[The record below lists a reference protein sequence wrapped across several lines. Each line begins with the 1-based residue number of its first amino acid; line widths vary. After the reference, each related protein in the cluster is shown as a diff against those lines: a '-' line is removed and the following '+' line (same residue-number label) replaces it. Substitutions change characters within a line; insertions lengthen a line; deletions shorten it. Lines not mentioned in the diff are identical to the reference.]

1 MNDLNFSQATL
12 ATSSFGEFS
21 RREDSFEVHFEATL
35 EPRCV
40 HLGSV
45 GCKRTHGGYMET
57 ICRGG
62 TSVNMKL
69 RSTAS
74 KIATLGVATSLLA
87 GAVAGAAVA
96 QGSGK
101 KGDIDLH
108 TPTATIAHGGS
119 SFVFPFVAYMT
130 TGNGAGRYVNPSV
143 TFGTDTA
150 AGSGD
155 GRNGVASGTYNIGYS
170 DYPMNVLAG
179 SAPTGFTSQ
188 AQINNTFVQVP
199 VALGGGVVGYH
210 LPGLNNLKL
219 SAQVIADIYNG
230 SITNWNDQDIKDLNK
245 GVSLPDKA
253 IKVCY
258 RSASSG
264 TTYAFTNYLN
274 VATRTSPAASGA
286 AMEGSGKAWKATSNI
301 IGEANNA
308 AMAADLADTDGSIGY
323 LEYSYALANPG
334 KIQMAQLQGAS
345 GEWLKPTLVNMA
357 NAATAYK
364 KTLSTTQ
371 FSIVYG
377 AGKNVW
383 PFATYVWAIV
393 KKDQTATAAA
403 GEASVKYLDYISHG
417 GQLKAAANG
426 YVPLPVAAQTYTRT
440 QLLQVKAGKTV
451 LLSKK

>member
-1 MNDLNFSQATL
+1 MNDLDFSQATL

-21 RREDSFEVHFEATL
+21 RREDSFEVHFEATF
-35 EPRCV
+35 EPHCV

-74 KIATLGVATSLLA
+74 KIATLGVATTLLA

-108 TPTATIAHGGS
+108 TPTATINHGGS
-119 SFVFPFVAYMT
+119 SFVFPFVSYMT
-130 TGNGAGRYVNPSV
+130 TGTGAGRYTNPSV

-155 GRNGVASGTYNIGYS
+155 GRNGVASGTYSVGYS
-170 DYPMNVLAG
+170 DYPMNILAG
-179 SAPTGFTSQ
+179 SAPTGYTSQ
-188 AQINNTFVQVP
+188 AQINNAFVQVP

-230 SITNWNDQDIKDLNK
+230 SITKWNDSDIADLNK

-253 IKVCY
+253 IKVLF

-264 TTYAFTNYLN
+264 TTYCFTNYLN

-286 AMEGSGKAWKATSNI
+286 AMEGSGKAWKATNTV
-301 IGEANNA
+301 GEANNA
-308 AMAADLADTDGSIGY
+308 AMASDLASVDGAIGY
-323 LEYSYALANPG
+323 VEYSYVLANPTA
-334 KIQMAQLQGAS
+334 IQAAQLQDAN
-345 GEWLKPTLVNMA
+345 GEWLKPSLVNMA

-377 AGKNVW
+377 TGKNVW

-393 KKDQTATAAA
+393 KKDQTATAAN
-403 GEASVKYLDYISHG
+403 GEAAVKYLDYISHG
-417 GQLKAAANG
+417 GQAKASSLG
-426 YVPLPVAAQTYTRT
+426 YVPLPTAAQAYTRT
-440 QLLQVKAGKTV
+440 QLLQVKAGNTV

>member
-1 MNDLNFSQATL
+1 
-12 ATSSFGEFS
+12 
-21 RREDSFEVHFEATL
+21 
-35 EPRCV
+35 
-40 HLGSV
+40 
-45 GCKRTHGGYMET
+45 
-57 ICRGG
+57 
-62 TSVNMKL
+62 VNTKL

-74 KIATLGVATSLLA
+74 KIATLGVATTLLA

-108 TPTATIAHGGS
+108 TPTATINHGGS
-119 SFVFPFVAYMT
+119 SFVYPFVAYMT
-130 TGNGAGRYVNPSV
+130 TGNGAGRYNNPSV

-155 GRNGVASGTYNIGYS
+155 GRNGVAAGTYSVGYS

-179 SAPTGFTSQ
+179 SAPTGYTSQ
-188 AQINNTFVQVP
+188 GAINNAFIQVP

-230 SITNWNDQDIKDLNK
+230 SITKWNDQDIADLNK

-253 IKVCY
+253 IKVLY

-286 AMEGSGKAWKATSNI
+286 VMEGTGKAWKATNTV
-301 IGEANNA
+301 GESNNA
-308 AMAADLADTDGSIGY
+308 AMASDLAAVDGAVGY
-323 LEYSYALANPG
+323 LEYSYVLANPTA
-334 KIQMAQLQGAS
+334 IQVAQLQDAAGA
-345 GEWLKPTLVNMA
+345 WIKPSLTTIA

-364 KTLSTTQ
+364 KSLSTTS

-377 AGKNVW
+377 AGKDVW

-393 KKDQTATAAA
+393 KKNQTDSSA
-403 GEASVKYLDYISHG
+403 GEATVKYLDYISHG
-417 GQLKAAANG
+417 GQTKASSLG
-426 YVPLPVAAQTYTRT
+426 YVPLPTAAQAYTRT
-440 QLLQVKAGKTV
+440 QLLQVKNGSTV
-451 LLSKK
+451 LLTRK

>member
-1 MNDLNFSQATL
+1 
-12 ATSSFGEFS
+12 
-21 RREDSFEVHFEATL
+21 
-35 EPRCV
+35 
-40 HLGSV
+40 
-45 GCKRTHGGYMET
+45 
-57 ICRGG
+57 
-62 TSVNMKL
+62 MKL

-108 TPTATIAHGGS
+108 TPTAIINHGGS
-119 SFVFPFVAYMT
+119 SFVYPFVAYMT
-130 TGNGAGRYVNPSV
+130 TGNGAGRYNNPSV

-155 GRNGVASGTYNIGYS
+155 GRNGVAAGTYSVGYS
-170 DYPMNVLAG
+170 DYPMNILAG
-179 SAPTGFTSQ
+179 SAPTGYTSQ
-188 AQINNTFVQVP
+188 AAINRDFIQVP
-199 VALGGGVVGYH
+199 VALGGAVVGYH

-230 SITNWNDQDIKDLNK
+230 SITKWNDDDIKDLNK

-253 IKVCY
+253 IKVLY

-286 AMEGSGKAWKATSNI
+286 VMEGSGKAWKATNTV
-301 IGEANNA
+301 GEANNA
-308 AMAADLADTDGSIGY
+308 AMAADLAAVDGSIGY
-323 LEYSYALANPG
+323 LEYSYVLANPG
-334 KIQMAQLQGAS
+334 AIQTAQLQGAS
-345 GEWLKPTLVNMA
+345 GEWLKPSLTNMA

-383 PFATYVWAIV
+383 PFATYVWGIV
-393 KKDQTATAAA
+393 KKDQTATAAN
-403 GEASVKYLDYISHG
+403 GEAAVKYLDYISHA
-417 GQLKAAANG
+417 GQTKATSLG
-426 YVPLPVAAQTYTRT
+426 YVPLPTAAQAYART
-440 QLLQVKAGKTV
+440 QLLQVKAGTTV